1 MKLPNGYGSVTKM
14 SGRRR
19 NPWVSRKTDGYELD
33 PEKGTKKQKYIIIG
47 YAPTKA
53 EGLKMLADLQFVI
66 DDCGKNYPTL
76 KKIKVLFNQLYA

>member
-19 NPWVSRKTDGYELD
+19 NPWVVRKTDGYELD

-53 EGLKMLADLQFVI
+53 EGLKMLADYNNNPFDTHRETIHKFQTQEH
-66 DDCGKNYPTL
+66 CRRSR
-76 KKIKVLFNQLYA
+76 

>member
-19 NPWVSRKTDGYELD
+19 NPWVARKTDGYELD

-66 DDCGKNYPTL
+66 DDCDKNYPTF
-76 KKIKVLFNQLYA
+76 KKIKVLFN